1 MKDFI
6 MLVLDIGSEII
17 MSEVYTSTEYKLRQL
32 ELVLDIGS
40 EIIMSEV
47 YTSTEYKLRQLEKEV

>member
-1 MKDFI
+1 M
-6 MLVLDIGSEII
+6 
-17 MSEVYTSTEYKLRQL
+17 
-32 ELVLDIGS
+32 LVLDIGS